1 MKRIIAFLLSIVM
14 VMTLFNGM
22 PEVVRADNYGDD
34 YYYEGELGAIYSP
47 EATTFRYWNPNAE
60 SVSLC
65 LAPLDN
71 RPMEKVMEGENWTG
85 VWTVTIYGDVKNI
98 NYYYDV
104 DGNIVADP
112 YGQSS
117 DESIGSTV
125 ADLSSTDPSGWENDV
140 HVFMDEGD
148 LSGVMAYIDIAS
160 FSSDEMTSGIRNDY
174 LGKYSALTE
183 KGTTVEN
190 AGCVPTCLEHL
201 KAALYDSICIDIAT
215 DGQLMLPD
223 KKYAYNPWESGAS
236 VREVKQMI
244 MALHNEGIGVDLQLD
259 FSNAP
264 FEGKMLEKY
273 VVDTCSYWINEY
285 HIDGIVLKKKVSPA
299 TETKLKELVS
309 SIDSRILLAG
319 ITEKSLVDDSYL
331 NSWNE
336 TNSSNSICSRVGTGI
351 YMYRNSLFS
360 RSTGNVDK
368 YILTLM
374 AMTKGK
380 LTINLGQEFGG
391 YGDSIDWSKLG
402 DGFDEGLMEP
412 KYSDTYNY
420 FRKLLAIREV
430 FSPLTK
436 SVGATSFTA
445 GGNNRFAVTMTN
457 SASLTD
463 EWQKMIILSN
473 SGNTAWNYGISE
485 SYVIIAN
492 GTTVNYTSGLGT
504 CTGSVNVPKNTTMIL
519 VDKSSFNPAAK
530 VSITYYDA
538 VSDTML
544 SSISIDKGGQYTF
557 PVESPITAPSGY
569 AFSGRYNCWGDSDS
583 YIAVAGTS
591 KIITEDMTIQ
601 PVWEKAYDVYVGNT
615 RITESNKDDVLGDAD
630 GESQSVKFDPETNT
644 LTLNNANIS
653 EAYEYKYGYEA
664 MIYSELSDLFIKLVG
679 NNTLE
684 STNTYAD
691 GIDAAGGCDVTIIGD
706 GTLSINNAYYGT
718 YIGSYDVPGGNLTI
732 MDGAKVIVTDSSAAG
747 VWVNHDINITDSEVI
762 IDRKSMSYNGMV
774 ASTDGTISV
783 TNSDVNIK
791 NSCSAILLGNADGT
805 TNKFVINSGTVTI
818 DTDYY
823 GIEQGTDPYSEEP
836 VINATIEINGGKLD
850 ITAGVAGTNITSV
863 NMDKELDYSEGTDLG
878 YGGRIVI
885 EKPQVHVHN
894 YEADVHAPSCTE
906 GGYTTYTCSGCGDS
920 YTDDYTM
927 PLGHCYGEHDKTCPR
942 CGAVNPDYVEP
953 PTTEPVTTEP
963 VTTVPATTEQATT
976 VAPTTELATTV
987 APTKAAETTTAV
999 EISPEDAKL
1008 ENVEAAEVKIVKTNT
1023 DIKDVKGTEY
1033 KIWMIKATTK
1043 KKTITLKWKQVKG
1056 ADGYII
1062 YGSRCGTKMQ
1072 RIKTLTNSKAKKYT
1086 VKNLLKGK
1094 FYKYMVVAYKNT
1106 AVGEK
1111 VISKSKSVHLTT
1123 SGGKYD
1129 NPKGIKLV
1137 KSIFTLKKGKSV
1149 KIKGNIKYKGVVP
1162 VHVSCF
1168 RYECTDNSV
1177 VAVNKN
1183 GRIKAK
1189 KKGKATIYVYTQNGI
1204 CKKVSVTVK

>member
-47 EATTFRYWNPNAE
+47 EATTFKYWNPTAT
-60 SVSLC
+60 SVSLT
-65 LAPLDN
+65 LESKGN
-71 RPMEKVMEGENWTG
+71 IPMDILMDGDDWTG
-85 VWTVTIYGDVKNI
+85 VWTVTIEGDIVGD
-98 NYYYDV
+98 YYYYVV
-104 DGNIVADP
+104 DGNVVYDP
-112 YGQSS
+112 YSKAS
-117 DESIGSTV
+117 DMFSKSAV
-125 ADLSSTDPSGWENDV
+125 VDLDSTDPSGWDYDS
-140 HVFMDEGD
+140 HCLMDEGD
-148 LSGVMAYIDIAS
+148 RSGVMAYVDIAS
-160 FSSDEMTSGIRNDY
+160 FSSDAMTSGIRSDY
-174 LGKYSALTE
+174 LGKYLAFTE
-183 KGTTVEN
+183 YGTTVGN
-190 AGCVPTCLEHL
+190 AGEVPTCLEYL
-201 KAALYDSICIDIAT
+201 KTAQVYHVCIDIAT
-215 DGQLMLPD
+215 DGQLLLPD
-223 KKYAYNPWESGAS
+223 KKYAYNSWKSGAS
-236 VREVKQMI
+236 VNEVKQMI
-244 MALHNEGIGVDLQLD
+244 MALHNAGICVDLKLD
-259 FSNAP
+259 FSDVP
-264 FEGKMLEKY
+264 FDGKMHEKY

-331 NSWNE
+331 NSWNA
-336 TNSSNSICSRVGTGI
+336 TDSNNGICSQVGNGLF
-351 YMYRNSLFS
+351 MYRNSLIS
-360 RSTGNVDK
+360 RNTGNLDK
-368 YILTLM
+368 YILTLI
-374 AMTKGK
+374 AMTEGR

-402 DGFDEGLMEP
+402 DGFDEELMEP
-412 KYSDTYNY
+412 KYSDTYKY
-420 FRKLLAIREV
+420 FRKLLGIRER
-430 FSPLTK
+430 FSPLSK
-436 SVGATSFTA
+436 GAGSGTYT
-445 GGNNRFAVTMTN
+445 GGGDNRFAVTLTN
-457 SASLTD
+457 SASFPD
-463 EWQKMIILSN
+463 EWKKMIILSN
-473 SGNTAWNYGISE
+473 AGDSAWSYSIPSGT
-485 SYVIIAN
+485 YVIIAN
-492 GTTVNYTSGLGT
+492 GTTVNYNSGLAICSGAV
-504 CTGSVNVPKNTTMIL
+504 SVPKKTTMIL
-519 VDKSSFNPAAK
+519 VDKESFTPIPK
-530 VSITYYDA
+530 VGITYYDA
-538 VSDTML
+538 VSDTTL
-544 SSISIDKGGQYTF
+544 SPILVDKDSSYTF
-557 PVESPITAPSGY
+557 PVEAPISAPAGW
-569 AFSGRYNCWGDSDS
+569 AFSGTYNCWTDSDGFL
-583 YIAVAGTS
+583 AKAGSS
-591 KIITEDMTIQ
+591 KIITEDVTVQ
-601 PVWEKAYDVYVGNT
+601 PMWEKVYDVYVGKT
-615 RITESNKDDVLGDAD
+615 RVTYSNKDDVLGD
-630 GESQSVKFDPETNT
+630 GTVSFDDTTNT
-644 LTLNNANIS
+644 LTLDNATIS
-653 EAYEYKYGYEA
+653 ETYEYQPYYES
-664 MIYSELSDLFIKLVG
+664 MIYSKLDNLNIKLVG
-679 NNTLE
+679 DNILE
-684 STNTYAD
+684 STNEYAD
-691 GIDAAGGCDVTIIGD
+691 GIDAAGGCNITIIGD

-732 MDGAKVIVTDSSAAG
+732 QDGAKVIVTDSDMAG
-747 VWVNHDINITDSEVI
+747 IWVNHDINIIDSEVVI
-762 IDRKSMSYNGMV
+762 NRQYDYYNGMV
-774 ASTDGTISV
+774 ASTDGTITV

-791 NSCSAILLGNADGT
+791 NKSSAILLGNADGT

-818 DTDYY
+818 ETDKY
-823 GIEQGTDPYSEEP
+823 GIEQGTDPYSETS

-850 ITAGVAGTNITSV
+850 ITAGVAGTNITSI
-863 NMDKELDYSEGTDLG
+863 NIDKELDYSVGTDLG

-906 GGYTTYTCSGCGDS
+906 GGYTTYTCSECGDS

-927 PLGHCYGEHDKTCPR
+927 PLGHCYGKHDKTCPR

-963 VTTVPATTEQATT
+963 VTTVPATTEPATT
-976 VAPTTELATTV
+976 VAPTTEPATTV

-1123 SGGKYD
+1123 SGGKYN